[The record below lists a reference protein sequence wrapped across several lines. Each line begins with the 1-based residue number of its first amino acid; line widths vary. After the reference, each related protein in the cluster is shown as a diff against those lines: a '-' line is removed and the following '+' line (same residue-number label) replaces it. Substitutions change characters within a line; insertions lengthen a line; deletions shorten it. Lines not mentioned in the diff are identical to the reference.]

1 MKNFKKMRK
10 VMQGKRGMLNR
21 FLIALLGIQL
31 IFTLNIYGQ
40 QTVTV
45 SGTVTDAQGQPLPGA
60 TVLEEG
66 TTNGTVTNNNGVFT
80 INVPENATLSI
91 SFVGMS
97 TQRVPVNSRT
107 QINIRMEEESIG
119 LDEVVAIGYGT
130 QSRRTITTSI
140 TRVSNEKIED
150 VAVSSIS
157 TALQGKAAGVRVYQS
172 EGGMPG
178 SDATIRIRGGSS
190 INRSNNPLI
199 IIDGLPRTLNDIN
212 INDIESIDIL
222 KDASST
228 AIYGARASNG
238 VVLITT
244 KKGKRGKAEINFNTS
259 VGISSPWKYMDL
271 VSGEDYLRL
280 TREALSRT
288 RPNQRRFLWE
298 QGRGAGIGNDENSPW
313 STRYLQEGESI
324 PEGYKSMIDPVDP
337 SKTIIFQD
345 NDFQRLAL
353 GNGLEQSYYLSAN
366 GGSDKIL
373 YAAGIGYSNI
383 EGISIGTNWERFSAL
398 VNVDFNLTEKLQL
411 KTNVNHTTGHTNTWP
426 SQHAM
431 FSRSLWMT
439 PTARVYMEDGS
450 LGPGLNDTY
459 TNPLW
464 YNDVHKN
471 DSFNYKTQLGMSLLW
486 NIFKGLEARANID
499 YFLAN
504 STNEH
509 FLKANVYN
517 SARPATFNYGQNKN
531 TQFEGVLTYNN
542 TFLKN
547 HNVNIVAGGSL
558 ITYEDLNTE
567 AEAQGGSTD
576 KIQTLNAAPEKL
588 EAYTYRTDEALLGY
602 FARLTYDYNKKYLAS
617 LSLRRDASSR
627 FAKENR
633 VGYFPGISFGWIA
646 SEEEFLKN
654 SLTNTVKL
662 RTSWG
667 QTGNNSVGLY
677 DAWGRYGVGNNY
689 GNEAGVFPTSM
700 PNFTLG
706 WETTNQL
713 DIGIDLG
720 IFEND
725 KILFIADYYTKT
737 TNNLL
742 FNTPLPNTS
751 GYSSILNN
759 VGSVKYYGW
768 DFELRANVIENSS
781 FNWDLDFNI
790 SFNKNEVLSLP
801 DNGMPQNRI
810 GGVYNP
816 ETGVG
821 VGGIAE
827 GESLGQIIGFKA
839 DFIID
844 NWEQANNAHFDA
856 LATGYNPE
864 DGTTQLGRKIPGDM
878 EWVDKDGNDRID
890 VYDQF
895 VLGYQI
901 PTTLGGFTN
910 TINYKNFDFKIFMD
924 YAIGHSIN
932 DQVIRRADA
941 NALDGISRPT
951 TNVFD
956 AWKQEGDVAS
966 GKAKMPRYDYHDAS
980 QQRNIHRQT
989 YATSTTTYRAD
1000 FLSIREVKL
1009 GYNAPQS
1016 VSSKLGINNLY
1027 IYISGQ
1033 NLYYFTKYPGFVPE
1047 FEGVDNHRDG
1057 NYPIPRKINLG
1068 LKISL

>member
-1 MKNFKKMRK
+1 MKNFKERRK
-10 VMQGKRGMLNR
+10 EKQGKRGMLTL
-21 FLIALLGIQL
+21 FLIALFSIQL
-31 IFTLNIYGQ
+31 IFALNVYGQ

-45 SGTVTDAQGQPLPGA
+45 SGTVTDALGQPLPGA

-80 INVPENATLSI
+80 INVPGNATLSI
-91 SFVGMS
+91 SFVGMR
-97 TQRVPVNSRT
+97 TQRVAVNSRS
-107 QINIRMEEESIG
+107 QIDIRMEEETIG

-244 KKGKRGKAEINFNTS
+244 KRGKRGKAEINFNTT
-259 VGISSPWKYMDL
+259 VGVSSPWKYMDL
-271 VSGEDYLRL
+271 LDGEDYLRL
-280 TREALSRT
+280 TREALARAPRSH
-288 RPNQRRFLWE
+288 FLWE
-298 QGRGAGIGNDENSPW
+298 RGRGVGVGNDESSPW
-313 STRYLQEGESI
+313 STRYLQEGETI
-324 PEGYKSMIDPVDP
+324 PDGYKSMTDPVDQ

-345 NDFQRLAL
+345 NDFQRIILRDA
-353 GNGLEQSYYLSAN
+353 LEQNYYLSAN
-366 GGSDKIL
+366 GGTDKIL
-373 YAAGIGYSNI
+373 YAAGIGYTNF
-383 EGISIGTNWERFSAL
+383 EGISIGTNWERFSAR
-398 VNVDFNLTEKLQL
+398 VNVDFYLRDNLQL
-411 KTNVNHTTGHTNTWP
+411 KTNMDHTTGHTNTWP
-426 SQHAM
+426 SQQAM
-431 FSRSLWMT
+431 FNRNLWMG
-439 PTARVYMEDGS
+439 PTGRVYMEDGS
-450 LGPGLNDTY
+450 YAPGLNANF

-464 YNDVHKN
+464 YNDVHQN
-471 DSFNYKTQLGMSLLW
+471 DSYTYKSQFGISLLW
-486 NIFKGLEARANID
+486 DIVKGLKARANID

-504 STNEH
+504 STDEH

-517 SARPATFNYGQNKN
+517 SARPSTFNYGQNKN

-558 ITYEDLNTE
+558 ITYENLNAE

-617 LSLRRDASSR
+617 FSLRRDESSR

-633 VGYFPGISFGWIA
+633 VGYFPGISFGWIV
-646 SEEEFLKN
+646 SEEPFMKN
-654 SLTNTVKL
+654 SLPNTLKL

-677 DAWGRYGVGNNY
+677 DAWGRYGVGFDY
-689 GNEAGVFPTSM
+689 ATDAGVFPTAM
-700 PNFTLG
+700 PNFSLG
-706 WETTNQL
+706 WETTNQF
-713 DIGIDLG
+713 DLG
-720 IFEND
+720 IDIGLFQND
-725 KILFIADYYTKT
+725 RILFIADYYTKI
-737 TNNLL
+737 TNNLI

-751 GYSSILNN
+751 GFSSILNN
-759 VGSVKYYGW
+759 IGSIKYYGM
-768 DFELRANVIENSS
+768 DFELRTKVIDNSS
-781 FNWDLDFNI
+781 FHWDIDFNI

-810 GGVYNP
+810 GGIYNP
-816 ETGVG
+816 ETEIG

-827 GESLGQIIGFKA
+827 GEPLGQLIGFKA

-844 NWEQANNAHFDA
+844 NWEQANNAHYDA
-856 LATGYNPE
+856 HALGFNPE
-864 DGTTQLGRKIPGDM
+864 DRTTQKGRKFPGDM
-878 EWVDKDGNDRID
+878 EWIDKDGNSIID
-890 VYDQF
+890 DYDQF

-901 PTTLGGFTN
+901 PHTLGGISNNLTFN
-910 TINYKNFDFKIFMD
+910 NFDFKIFMD

-932 DQVIRRADA
+932 DLTIRRADA

-956 AWKQEGDVAS
+956 AWQQEGDVAS
-966 GKAKMPRYDYHDAS
+966 GKAKMPRFDYHDAS
-980 QQRNIHRQT
+980 QQRNIHRAN
-989 YATSTTTYRAD
+989 YGTSTSTYRAD
-1000 FLSIREVKL
+1000 FLCVREVKL

-1016 VSSKLGINNLY
+1016 VTTRIGINNLY
-1027 IYISGQ
+1027 LYISGQ

-1047 FEGVDNHRDG
+1047 FEGPDNYRDG
-1057 NYPIPRKINLG
+1057 NYPIPRKISTG